1 MLVSAAVKNAGEHSL
16 IWKINNL
23 KLNISKARSQ
33 NFGLCCECYY
43 QSGDSFKTA
52 QSLLIN
58 DN

>member
-43 QSGDSFKTA
+43 RAGDSFKNSQITT
-52 QSLLIN
+52 N
-58 DN
+58 